1 MRSLAPAATD
11 LQHTL
16 KRIQGTDQERDTLCS
31 GKNWQKRPS
40 ESWTL
45 SGEDFMSPD
54 SYIFSHLE
62 KHWNHWEWH
71 PLFVTSSKP
80 LPKYEPDCMYPT
92 SLNHTTSPLTPLEQ
106 FLRAL
111 WNAVPQAT
119 VFISPPI
126 KLNHNSHIVLFFLFF
141 PADTQE
147 RWKSVR

>member
-1 MRSLAPAATD
+1 
-11 LQHTL
+11 
-16 KRIQGTDQERDTLCS
+16 
-31 GKNWQKRPS
+31 
-40 ESWTL
+40 
-45 SGEDFMSPD
+45 MSPD

-71 PLFVTSSKP
+71 LLFVTSSKP

-92 SLNHTTSPLTPLEQ
+92 SLNHTTSPLTPLGQ

-126 KLNHNSHIVLFFLFF
+126 KLNHNSHIVLFFFF
-141 PADTQE
+141 FQLTHRRDENLVDKSFWQMFSNFSISLALQADNQYQITMGIHLKLAIRAFQGE
-147 RWKSVR
+147 S